1 MDMKAVL
8 LQADFAMELKGKM
21 ICGIAGIFLFDSM
34 GVPFGGALGFLA
46 GSMLGHYF
54 WDLPRER
61 SEAESEQRGFQKRQG
76 EFLFHTFRLCAKI
89 AKSDGPVNR
98 QELSHVEYIM
108 HNTFRLN
115 DRGRETAV
123 KIWKQAKDSTEPFDN
138 YARAFFND
146 FGKERH
152 HVTNMLDLLFSMA
165 AADGGLHPR
174 EEELLLRAAGTFHI
188 SRTQYERIKGRYYQG
203 RTHQQARPSWNAL
216 DPHYAILGA
225 KSSDSLDDIKKKYR
239 ALAMEWHPDRLAGKG
254 MSDAALRHGKEK
266 FQQITEAY
274 DRILETRKS

>member
-1 MDMKAVL
+1 
-8 LQADFAMELKGKM
+8 MELKGKM

-34 GVPFGGALGFLA
+34 GVPFGGALGFFA
-46 GSMLGHYF
+46 GSLLGHYL
-54 WDLPRER
+54 WDIPKER
-61 SEAESEQRGFQKRQG
+61 DAMDSEQKAFQKRQG
-76 EFLFHTFRLCAKI
+76 EFLFHTFRLCAKV

-98 QELSHVEYIM
+98 QELSHIEYIM
-108 HNTFRLN
+108 RNTFRLN
-115 DRGRETAV
+115 ERGRETAI
-123 KIWKQAKDSTEPFDN
+123 KIWKQAKDSNDSFDQ
-138 YARAFFND
+138 YANAFFNH

-165 AADGGLHPR
+165 ASDGGLHPR

-203 RTHQQARPSWNAL
+203 QAGGGPQAKASWNAL

-225 KSSDSLDDIKKKYR
+225 KTSDSLDVIKKKYR

-254 MSDAALRHGKEK
+254 MSEAALRHAKEK

-274 DRILETRKS
+274 EHILARKK